1 MKKRKRVV
9 RAGNLVW
16 ATICT
21 PPAPNDPEHVRAAKS
36 RATTAA
42 RKALNLKAACR
53 RLEML
58 LAASFAPSDFHLIL
72 TYRPNDLPATRKE
85 ALKRL
90 RKFLAQ
96 LRAYRKARSLPLKYV
111 YATEGLHGDKRFHH
125 HLVINATA
133 GDYDFGCGAIR

>member
-36 RATTAA
+36 HATTAA
-42 RKALNLKAACR
+42 RKALNQKAACR

-58 LAASFAPSDFHLIL
+58 LAANFTPRDFHLIL
-72 TYRPNDLPATRKE
+72 TYRPGDLPATRKE
-85 ALKRL
+85 RL
-90 RKFLAQ
+90 PRSKSPFRSYVRAPFMLAY
-96 LRAYRKARSLPLKYV
+96 LTVK
-111 YATEGLHGDKRFHH
+111 
-125 HLVINATA
+125 
-133 GDYDFGCGAIR
+133 GCLA

>member
-42 RKALNLKAACR
+42 RKALNLPPAA
-53 RLEML
+53 
-58 LAASFAPSDFHLIL
+58 
-72 TYRPNDLPATRKE
+72 
-85 ALKRL
+85 ALKCCL
-90 RKFLAQ
+90 
-96 LRAYRKARSLPLKYV
+96 LP
-111 YATEGLHGDKRFHH
+111 TLHQ
-125 HLVINATA
+125 
-133 GDYDFGCGAIR
+133 AIST